1 MAQAEKIVL
10 DASVVVKWFT
20 KEEYSMQALAVKTK
34 YEAGE
39 VDIVAPQLL
48 IYEVVNALRY
58 NPAFGSNELRRA
70 VHDLEDMQITLYPFE
85 ADLAEL
91 TVEQAYRFGLSIY
104 DAAYVALA
112 FRLNSKYYTAD
123 IEVVKKTSSQHIR
136 HISEYQP
143 VT

>member
-1 MAQAEKIVL
+1 
-10 DASVVVKWFT
+10 
-20 KEEYSMQALAVKTK
+20 
-34 YEAGE
+34 
-39 VDIVAPQLL
+39 
-48 IYEVVNALRY
+48 
-58 NPAFGSNELRRA
+58 
-70 VHDLEDMQITLYPFE
+70 MQITFYPFE

-123 IEVVKKTSSQHIR
+123 IEVVKKTSSSLIR

>member
-10 DASVVVKWFT
+10 DASMVVKWFT
-20 KEEYSMQALAVKTK
+20 KEEYSNRALAIKTR

-39 VDIVAPQLL
+39 VDTVAPHLL
-48 IYEVVNALRY
+48 IYEVANALRY

-70 VHDLEDMQITLYPFE
+70 VRDLEDMQITLYPLE

-112 FRLNSKYYTAD
+112 LRLNSKYYTAD
-123 IEVVKKTSSQHIR
+123 SEVVRKTSSPLIK
-136 HISEYQP
+136 HISEY
-143 VT
+143 

>member
-20 KEEYSMQALAVKTK
+20 KEKYSMQALAVKTK

-58 NPAFGSNELRRA
+58 NPAFGSDELRRA
-70 VHDLEDMQITLYPFE
+70 VHDLEAIPQNTTR
-85 ADLAEL
+85 A
-91 TVEQAYRFGLSIY
+91 
-104 DAAYVALA
+104 
-112 FRLNSKYYTAD
+112 
-123 IEVVKKTSSQHIR
+123 
-136 HISEYQP
+136 
-143 VT
+143 

>member
-1 MAQAEKIVL
+1 MAQVEKIVL
-10 DASVVVKWFT
+10 DASVVVKWFS
-20 KEEYSMQALAVKTK
+20 KEEYSNQARAIKSR

-39 VDIVAPQLL
+39 VDIVAPHLL

-70 VHDLEDMQITLYPFE
+70 VRDLEDMQLTLYPLE

-104 DAAYVALA
+104 DSAYVALA
-112 FRLNSKYYTAD
+112 LRLNSKYYTAD
-123 IEVVKKTSSQHIR
+123 AEVVQKTSSPLIKHIG
-136 HISEYQP
+136 EY
-143 VT
+143 

>member
-34 YEAGE
+34 YESGE

-58 NPAFGSNELRRA
+58 NPAFGSDELRRA
-70 VHDLEDMQITLYPFE
+70 VHDLEDMQITLYPLE

-91 TVEQAYRFGLSIY
+91 TVEQAYRFGLSIF

-136 HISEYQP
+136 HISEYRP